1 MLCDIYRCGDEAR
14 YLANIMKRTKSVL
27 NGLYWSW
34 TTASHTQK
42 RENHRKM
49 SKVRILIFRKNTL
62 DIDKNK
68 QMNYLYFSKLIL
80 SSSWSS
86 FIIICD
92 SIGEGRWSKNC
103 TNTLF
108 CQVHTPSDPHPPP
121 PPWFHRRP
129 YFCSFFFDQKLAVEI
144 IIDLRHFLCR
154 QLCPHRKAKRWFQR
168 KFQGDLLS
176 PAEPSNCPAIST
188 GKGKTIVWFFSEEI
202 ELRVWKNIVTMNEK
216 YFLWN
221 MINIRNC
228 DHG

>member
-92 SIGEGRWSKNC
+92 SIGEGRWSKIAQIRSFARS
-103 TNTLF
+103 TPPQILTHHHPHGF
-108 CQVHTPSDPHPPP
+108 IEDHTFAASFLTKSWQWKSSLTWDTSCAGNFVLTGRPKGDSKENFKVISCRPPSRATVQPS
-121 PPWFHRRP
+121 RRG
-129 YFCSFFFDQKLAVEI
+129 
-144 IIDLRHFLCR
+144 RGR
-154 QLCPHRKAKRWFQR
+154 QLCGSSQKRSSW
-168 KFQGDLLS
+168 GS
-176 PAEPSNCPAIST
+176 
-188 GKGKTIVWFFSEEI
+188 GKILWPWMRNTFYEI
-202 ELRVWKNIVTMNEK
+202 W
-216 YFLWN
+216 
-221 MINIRNC
+221 
-228 DHG
+228 

>member
-129 YFCSFFFDQKLAVEI
+129 YFCSFFLTKSWQWKSSLTWGTSCAVNFVLTGRPKGDSKENFKVI
-144 IIDLRHFLCR
+144 SCRPPSRATVQPSRRGRGR
-154 QLCPHRKAKRWFQR
+154 QLCGSSQKRSSW
-168 KFQGDLLS
+168 GS
-176 PAEPSNCPAIST
+176 
-188 GKGKTIVWFFSEEI
+188 GKILWPWMRNTFYEI
-202 ELRVWKNIVTMNEK
+202 W
-216 YFLWN
+216 
-221 MINIRNC
+221 
-228 DHG
+228 